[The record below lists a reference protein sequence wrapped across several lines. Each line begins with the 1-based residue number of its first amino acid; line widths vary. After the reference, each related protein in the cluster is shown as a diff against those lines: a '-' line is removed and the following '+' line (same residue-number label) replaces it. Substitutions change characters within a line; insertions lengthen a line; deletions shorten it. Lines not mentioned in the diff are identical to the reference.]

1 LLYAGISIVNRPC
14 YVIWEDGKIV
24 ARAAVWKYSETAWE
38 VAAVSTL
45 PGYRKR
51 GYGAM
56 VVSHLT
62 AIILTNGKVATCT
75 TGDTNTAMRGLA
87 KKVGFTETR

>member
-1 LLYAGISIVNRPC
+1 
-14 YVIWEDGKIV
+14 
-24 ARAAVWKYSETAWE
+24 
-38 VAAVSTL
+38 
-45 PGYRKR
+45 
-51 GYGAM
+51 M